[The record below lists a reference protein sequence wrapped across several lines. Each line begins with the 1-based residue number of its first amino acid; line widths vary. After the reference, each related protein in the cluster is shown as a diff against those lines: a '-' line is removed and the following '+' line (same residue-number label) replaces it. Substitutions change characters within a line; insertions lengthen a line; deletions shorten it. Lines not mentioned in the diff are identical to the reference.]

1 MLAVTEELLSELGL
15 ARAAE
20 LLGATI
26 WAATQQ
32 DASYLDF
39 ITTLLGIERE
49 ERRQRSYET
58 RLRLAGLPHRKGLG
72 DFDFATGVDRS
83 LVNELASCAFVA
95 NAVNVVLLG
104 PPGVGK
110 SHLAVGLALRA
121 LEVGH
126 SVYFATMHRM
136 VADLETMGSPRRLR
150 KYLAPK
156 VVGYRALSHAA
167 AGIFFEVISAR
178 YETGSIIAT
187 SNKGSREWGTLV
199 GDPVLATAILNRL
212 LHHATVLNISG
223 ESYRLRERTKQ
234 PLPGGLLPQAA
245 TAMAKGGEAEHHD
258 PAGYRLCCVPGGSGL
273 AADPGCVHGSGVL
286 SRVALGP

>member
-1 MLAVTEELLSELGL
+1 MLEVAEELLSELGL

-39 ITTLLGIERE
+39 LTTLLGIERE
-49 ERRQRSYET
+49 ERRRRSYET
-58 RLRLAGLPHRKGLG
+58 LLRLAGLPHRKGLG
-72 DFDFATGVDRS
+72 AFDFDFATGVDRS

-95 NAVNVVLLG
+95 NAANVVLLG

-110 SHLAVGLALRA
+110 THLAVGLALRA

-156 VVGYRALSHAA
+156 VLVIDAGRLSGALARSSRDLLRGHLGSLRDRQHHRHLEQRLPRVGHPGGRPGACHRHPGPPAA
-167 AGIFFEVISAR
+167 PRHGPEHPGRELPVAGA
-178 YETGSIIAT
+178 
-187 SNKGSREWGTLV
+187 
-199 GDPVLATAILNRL
+199 DQATAPWRSP
-212 LHHATVLNISG
+212 A
-223 ESYRLRERTKQ
+223 
-234 PLPGGLLPQAA
+234 PGGHCH
-245 TAMAKGGEAEHHD
+245 GE
-258 PAGYRLCCVPGGSGL
+258 GR
-273 AADPGCVHGSGVL
+273 
-286 SRVALGP
+286 